1 MWPLP
6 VFWAWR
12 VLSPRKWIGE
22 MKHINI
28 MNKEEF
34 EEWVFEKYNMER
46 DYDSYALIGAYWE
59 MYKKGVEDNR
69 KNEI

>member
-1 MWPLP
+1 
-6 VFWAWR
+6 
-12 VLSPRKWIGE
+12 

-46 DYDSYALIGAYWE
+46 DYDSYALIRAYWE